1 MKKLITI
8 CLLIATTFTVN
19 AQDGKPTKEQTIE
32 YIKGYFDDLK
42 IEGWVDGNHY
52 KYSDNY
58 KVSVND
64 SKVIIE
70 WNQIHFDNKSFDRMK
85 YEFDIK
91 DIVTLG
97 ISIAEGAGYCENGIY
112 FYTLNNKPLIKKSE
126 GSNETYE
133 NKFDVSIYRGSNCI
147 KDVSQTQIYKAFNHL
162 RKLCGAPEP
171 IKF

>member
-1 MKKLITI
+1 MKNLITI
-8 CLLIATTFTVN
+8 CLLIAIAFTTN
-19 AQDGKPTKEQTIE
+19 AQDGKPTKEQTVE
-32 YIKGYFDDLK
+32 YIKSYFNELK
-42 IEGWVDGNHY
+42 IEGWYQGNYY
-52 KYSDNY
+52 KYSNNY
-58 KVSVND
+58 KITVND

-70 WNQIHFDNKSFDRMK
+70 WNHINFDNSFDRKK

-91 DIVTLG
+91 DIVQLG
-97 ISIAEGAGYCENGIY
+97 VSIDEGAGYCENGIY

-147 KDVSQTQIYKAFNHL
+147 NDVSQTQIYKAFNHL